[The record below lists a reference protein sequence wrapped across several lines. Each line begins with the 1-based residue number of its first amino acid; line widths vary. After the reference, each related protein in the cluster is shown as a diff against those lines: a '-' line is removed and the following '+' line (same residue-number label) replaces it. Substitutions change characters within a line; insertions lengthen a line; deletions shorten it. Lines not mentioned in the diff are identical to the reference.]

1 MYILGIVRACATR
14 EMNMNELVAGEF
26 HDDLDY
32 FSKSIRERLDAYN
45 ASPLTIFHDHLL
57 KIFFDLTQQHDGL
70 DSFYQICVSL
80 PLALHTGI
88 STSLA
93 VLNRR
98 KDCFQLAY
106 CSDPDTTLPAHL
118 IRNLPLITNRS
129 SSVEEGFLLLPLI
142 ANRLPDS
149 VGGDLTA
156 VDAGSLPCLGVLFIT
171 HFEQLTDIDRLF
183 LEKLV
188 TRMGYNLQRRLLQ
201 LSHLDHVN
209 FIKRLG
215 RDIGHNVITPNMHF
229 KNLFRQLE
237 KKIQLIDEEVRE
249 TAGMADERS
258 LRIITR
264 CNEIR
269 AELGSTHEELLGHYN
284 RTSLYLETLLREEH
298 FAKGRF
304 ILKKRLCQIEQDIIL
319 PELEIYR
326 KRFIRQDIS
335 IEQPVNMQENP
346 ICLYGD
352 AGLLSQVFD
361 NLFSNALK
369 YTTETTGADGVLRKG
384 IAYGCRNVA
393 NFPKKGERGVKFNI
407 FSTGEHL
414 GADESL
420 TIFNDGVRGENVG
433 YNPGSGHGL
442 AFVRNVV
449 EIHGGNVG
457 YEAVSGGNNFYFLLP
472 LPASQSET
480 AVIDSI

>member
-1 MYILGIVRACATR
+1 MKV
-14 EMNMNELVAGEF
+14 NEQSAEKF
-26 HDDLDY
+26 RDDLDY
-32 FSKSIRERLDAYN
+32 FSKSIRERIEAYD
-45 ASPLTIFHDHLL
+45 ASPLSIFHDHLL
-57 KIFFDLTQQHDGL
+57 KIFFDLSQRYEGL

-80 PLALHTGI
+80 PLSLHAGI
-88 STSLA
+88 SSSLA
-93 VLNRR
+93 VLNNR
-98 KDCFQLAY
+98 KNSFQLVC
-106 CSDPDTTLPAHL
+106 CSDPETSVPSHL
-118 IRNLPLITNRS
+118 IANIPLFVDAS
-129 SSVEEGFLLLPLI
+129 SSVEEGLLLLPLV
-142 ANRLPDS
+142 ARPLPDS
-149 VGGDLTA
+149 VDLDLLSA
-156 VDAGSLPCLGVLFIT
+156 DAESLPCLGVLFIA
-171 HFEQLTDIDRLF
+171 HFEQLSDTDLLF

-237 KKIQLIDEEVRE
+237 KKIQLIDDEVRE
-249 TAGMADERS
+249 TVGMADGQS
-258 LRIITR
+258 LRIINR

-269 AELGSTHEELLGHYN
+269 SELGSTHEELLGHYN

-298 FAKGRF
+298 FSKGRF
-304 ILKKRLCQIEQDIIL
+304 ILKKRLCRIEQDIIL

-326 KRFIRQDIS
+326 KRFIRRGIS

-369 YTTETTGADGVLRKG
+369 YTTETADADGTLRKG
-384 IAYGCRNVA
+384 IAYGCRDVE
-393 NFPKKGERGVKFNI
+393 NFPKKGERGAKFTV
-407 FSTGEHL
+407 FSRGEHL
-414 GADESL
+414 SADESL
-420 TIFNDGVRGENVG
+420 TVFNDGVRGENAG
-433 YNPGSGHGL
+433 HNPGSGHGL

-449 EIHGGNVG
+449 EIHGGEVG
-457 YEAVSGGNNFYFLLP
+457 YEAVPGGNNFYFILP
-472 LPASQSET
+472 LAATS
-480 AVIDSI
+480 

>member
-1 MYILGIVRACATR
+1 MTI
-14 EMNMNELVAGEF
+14 NEQVTGKSQ
-26 HDDLDY
+26 DDLDY
-32 FSKSIRERLDAYN
+32 FSKSIRERLEAYN
-45 ASPLTIFHDHLL
+45 ASPLTVFHDHLL

-93 VLNRR
+93 VLNNR
-98 KDCFQLAY
+98 KDGFQLAY
-106 CSDPDTTLPAHL
+106 CSDPDSIIPSHL
-118 IRNLPLITNRS
+118 ITNLPLSAETS
-129 SSVEEGFLLLPLI
+129 SSLEEGLLLLPLI
-142 ANRLPDS
+142 AHPLPDS
-149 VGGDLTA
+149 VGGDLSVIDTK
-156 VDAGSLPCLGVLFIT
+156 SLPCLGVLFID
-171 HFEQLTDIDRLF
+171 HYEQLTDIDRLF

-237 KKIQLIDEEVRE
+237 KKIQLIDAEVRE
-249 TAGMADERS
+249 TEGMADEQS
-258 LRIITR
+258 LRIINR

-269 AELGSTHEELLGHYN
+269 TELGSTHEELLGHYN

-298 FAKGRF
+298 FSKGRF

-319 PELEIYR
+319 PELQIYR
-326 KRFIRQDIS
+326 KRFIRQGIS
-335 IEQPVNMQENP
+335 IEQPVNMQERP

-369 YTTETTGADGVLRKG
+369 YTTETVDADGTLRKG
-384 IAYGCRNVA
+384 IAYGCRDVE
-393 NFPKKGERGVKFNI
+393 NFPKRGEMGVKFNL
-407 FSTGEHL
+407 FSTGAHL
-414 GADESL
+414 SADESL

-449 EIHGGNVG
+449 EIHGGDVG
-457 YEAVSGGNNFYFLLP
+457 YEAVPGGNNFYFILP
-472 LPASQSET
+472 LSDPT
-480 AVIDSI
+480 